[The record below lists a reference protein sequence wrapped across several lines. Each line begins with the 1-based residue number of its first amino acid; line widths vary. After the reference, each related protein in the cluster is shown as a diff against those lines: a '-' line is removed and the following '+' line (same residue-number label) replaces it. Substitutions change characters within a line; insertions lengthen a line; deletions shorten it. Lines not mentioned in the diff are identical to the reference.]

1 MPDVSI
7 NEEDFPHELQ
17 FTANAA
23 SWMNLIIEKDPALP
37 FSSAK
42 CEGRSRGSQK
52 RRDLTL
58 IGKDGKVLVTGEVKL
73 PYQKDGSTPHNAAVV
88 SDARNKAIR
97 ASADYFFTWNVNE
110 CVLWETQTPT
120 DDPTAGQ
127 HYKAWKV
134 VSVSKK
140 SHLALPSTEEAIK
153 SWLGLFL
160 HELAKIIRGS
170 AKVGF
175 KLPDE
180 RFVDALESA
189 LNLPIRLTFEE
200 LERRYKTP
208 RGRTDLDGWMRD
220 EQGWTLA
227 MGEEGIRDNL
237 ERAAK
242 FSCYALV
249 NRLVFYEALMKRYGV
264 QLPKLNV
271 PDHID
276 QGDDLRLHLEGFFAQ
291 AKTVTGDYET
301 VFGEDHSSIG
311 NRLPFYADHAAPYWR
326 DLINQI
332 HEFDF
337 SKLDYEII
345 GSIFERLISPNER
358 HKYGQFY
365 TRAEVVD
372 LINSFCI
379 RTGEE
384 AVIDPACGG
393 GTFLVRAYARKRELA
408 PGRLHEQM
416 LAELYGVDISP
427 FACHLTTI
435 NLATRDLVQDENYP
449 LIARSDFFDVSAKN
463 RFLSLPSRI
472 SAKGLGKI
480 QHRDIE
486 IPPLDAVIGNPP
498 YVRQEGIRSDKT
510 KGKDKTPKRGTKEF
524 YRTLVK
530 KEAGANLSGRS
541 DLHCYFWP
549 HAFTFLKPDGWLCL
563 LTSSQ
568 WLDVEY
574 GFRLQD
580 WILSRFK
587 IVAVFESMEEPWFV
601 GARVATTATILQ
613 LCADTQERARNT
625 VRFVQLRRPVA
636 DTLSH
641 DGTTAGAV
649 QAADAFRDEILS
661 LAENTLTS
669 RYRTRLV
676 TQRELLEDGIRLA
689 RLMRKSGG
697 DGEEDGDE
705 APQQTTEES
714 YYGGKWGIHL
724 RAPDLWFELMDRFG
738 DRFAP
743 LGELATIRRGV
754 TTGKDEF
761 FLPRDVSR
769 ECLDRVPALHQ
780 FRQEFGIDRE
790 SVESGEVNLV
800 KCGKS
805 YGEIRSI
812 EARYLEPEI
821 HSLMEV
827 KGYTVSPQDCGRMIL
842 LVSEPKSRLK
852 GTHLLKY
859 IEWGESKGW
868 HKGATCAARV
878 TETREWY
885 DLTGHHRATALWP
898 KERQY
903 RHIAPA
909 NPESLIANCR
919 LYEIYPSD
927 EKEDPDIWG
936 GILNSSWV
944 LLSSLQYGRPV
955 GNEGNWSTMVVDAN
969 LMLVPNPTQ
978 VMAKTGKS
986 VVWAFQSLKNRPA
999 MQFLSERRLR
1009 RMAFTKSG
1017 RESELQALS
1026 DLSELDMADRHAL
1039 DDAVLEMLGVKSQR
1053 ERNDLINRLYA
1064 YLGEFFEGIRQ
1075 KEEKAIANKNK
1086 ARRKV
1091 AFSPVELAAE
1101 ILAEIKDT
1109 QGQLL
1114 KSYADFV
1121 DLNRPFSTFDLP
1133 TAGVPEIH
1141 EDMFALQGSVRFMK
1155 SRKQISI
1162 IPTKIPEQAAL
1173 IVVIAMHGR
1182 RGLTRVPLA
1191 PQDCV
1196 SLKKRYETFINDR
1209 TKRIKSMIADRT
1221 SDPDLQDRILDALID
1236 LMLHETSA

>member
-58 IGKDGKVLVTGEVKL
+58 TGKDGQVLVTGEVKL

-88 SDARNKAIR
+88 SDARKKAIW
-97 ASADYFFTWNVNE
+97 AGADYFFTWNVNE

-134 VSVSKK
+134 VSVSKE
-140 SHLALPSTEEAIK
+140 SHLALPSTEAAIK

-170 AKVGF
+170 ARVGF
-175 KLPDE
+175 KPPDE

-189 LNLPIRLTFEE
+189 LSLPIRLTFED
-200 LERRYKTP
+200 LERRYTTT

-227 MGEEGIRDNL
+227 TDEEGIRDNL

-249 NRLVFYEALMKRYGV
+249 NRLVFYEALMKRYGA

-271 PDHID
+271 SEHID
-276 QGDDLRLHLEGFFAQ
+276 KGDDLRLHLEGFFAQ
-291 AKTVTGDYET
+291 GKKVTGDYET

-326 DLINQI
+326 ALINQI

-337 SKLDYEII
+337 SKLDYEIV

-408 PGRLHEQM
+408 PGRPHERM

-449 LIARSDFFDVSAKN
+449 LIARSDFFDIRAKN
-463 RFLSLPSRI
+463 RFLSLPSRAR
-472 SAKGLGKI
+472 SKGLGKI

-510 KGKDKTPKRGTKEF
+510 KGKSPPKRGTKEF
-524 YRTLVK
+524 YRALVK

-587 IVAVFESMEEPWFV
+587 IMAVFESMEEPWFV
-601 GARVATTATILQ
+601 GARVATTATLLQ
-613 LCADTQERARNT
+613 LCADAGERARNN
-625 VRFVQLRRPVA
+625 VRFVQLRQPVA
-636 DTLSH
+636 EILSH

-649 QAADAFRDEILS
+649 QAADAFRNEILS
-661 LAENTLTS
+661 LTENTLTS
-669 RYRTRLV
+669 RYRARLV
-676 TQRELLEDGIRLA
+676 PQRELLEDGIRLA

-697 DGEEDGDE
+697 GEEEGEDE
-705 APQQTTEES
+705 APQQTAEET

-743 LGELATIRRGV
+743 LGELAEIRFGV
-754 TTGKDEF
+754 KSGKDEF
-761 FLPRDVSR
+761 FFPRDVSR
-769 ECLDRVPALHQ
+769 ECLGRVPAFHQ

-790 SVESGEVNLV
+790 CVESGEVKLV
-800 KCGKS
+800 KCGEG
-805 YGEIRSI
+805 YGEIRPI

-827 KGYTVSPQDCGRMIL
+827 KGYTVSPKDCGRMIL
-842 LVSEPKSRLK
+842 LASEPKSKLK
-852 GTHLLKY
+852 GTYLLRY
-859 IEWGESKGW
+859 IEWGESKGY
-868 HKGATCAARV
+868 HKGSTCAARV
-878 TETREWY
+878 TEERGWY
-885 DLTGHHRATALWP
+885 DLTGHPRGELLWP
-898 KERQY
+898 MAQQY
-903 RHIAPA
+903 KHAIPFNEHQLQA
-909 NPESLIANCR
+909 NHNLF
-919 LYEIYPSD
+919 
-927 EKEDPDIWG
+927 DIITRNNSHEYIG
-936 GILNSSWV
+936 GILNSSFVV
-944 LLSSLQYGRPV
+944 LSKFLYGRPV
-955 GNEGNWSTMVVDAN
+955 GNEGNLKTEVIDVTMMPVPDSRGRPPSVLRKIAEAFGN
-969 LMLVPNPTQ
+969 L
-978 VMAKTGKS
+978 KK
-986 VVWAFQSLKNRPA
+986 RPA

-1009 RMAFTKSG
+1009 RMAFAKSG
-1017 RESELQALS
+1017 REAELQALS
-1026 DLSELDMADRHAL
+1026 DLTELDMADRRAL
-1039 DDAVLEMLGVKSQR
+1039 DDAILEMLGVKSQR
-1053 ERNDLINRLYA
+1053 ERDGLISGLYA

-1086 ARRKV
+1086 AKRKA
-1091 AFSPVELAAE
+1091 AFSPAELAAQ
-1101 ILAEIKDT
+1101 ILAEIKDN

-1114 KSYADFV
+1114 
-1121 DLNRPFSTFDLP
+1121 
-1133 TAGVPEIH
+1133 
-1141 EDMFALQGSVRFMK
+1141 
-1155 SRKQISI
+1155 RKQIYML
-1162 IPTKIPEQAAL
+1162 PTKTPEQAAL
-1173 IVVIAMHGR
+1173 VVVIATHGG
-1182 RGLTRVPLA
+1182 RGLTRVPLDSK
-1191 PQDCV
+1191 DCV
-1196 SLKKRYETFINDR
+1196 SLKKRYETFIDDR
-1209 TKRIKSMIADRT
+1209 AKRLKSMIADRT
-1221 SDPDLQDRILDALID
+1221 GDPDLRDRIFDALND
-1236 LMLHETSA
+1236 LILHETSA